1 MLLLIILTVIAHEV
15 KSWISLVD
23 HCVAKENKSGESNN
37 GLKLQVNRFGLI
49 KAEWQLTCITTV
61 LINKVDLRLNN
72 ASEDPEPVP
81 IKGCMLEDIIGR

>member
-1 MLLLIILTVIAHEV
+1 MKYCTSANNSDGDSSRGC

-49 KAEWQLTCITTV
+49 KTESVKALTCITTV
-61 LINKVDLRLNN
+61 LINKVGH
-72 ASEDPEPVP
+72 EV
-81 IKGCMLEDIIGR
+81 K